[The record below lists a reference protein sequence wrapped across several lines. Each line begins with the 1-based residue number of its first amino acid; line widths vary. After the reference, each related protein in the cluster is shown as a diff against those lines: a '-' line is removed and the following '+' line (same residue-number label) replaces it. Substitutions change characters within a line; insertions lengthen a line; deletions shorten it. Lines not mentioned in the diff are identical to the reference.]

1 MAFGPLFPELSATT
15 LNELVDSF
23 IYQNSYVGTP
33 FQRYMRASG
42 AYDPFGGGAGMQVPD
57 LYQGVG
63 GGALFPGEDVTI
75 MDEQVITASLFQPKA
90 YAKYKLVN
98 DFVIEAQNKGPEAR
112 VALLEA
118 YLNQMTEGIDFQIEG
133 DMFRHGQASGNG
145 VNDNRLASING
156 ISEALND
163 GVVPSWDG
171 NVFLTYGGQTRNG
184 AIGASLNSTP
194 IWLGD
199 QNGNPAPPNY
209 QTLLKTY
216 LTPIQNGG
224 DKLGVTSYLGY
235 SSITSAFQRQERYF
249 TRDDK
254 HINWEGIK
262 LENGTIFYD
271 DIVPSSAPKPSIASL
286 FSSPSGTAPSPG
298 AIQTGQF
305 TLTAAMIASNQGI
318 SNLPNLGF
326 TSNATKN
333 GLAGGL
339 NQIVVG
345 EPLFWITPDKW
356 KYREADGAPVN
367 YFFMDPARWPENP
380 FLYVQWLRHVL
391 NFYQPTPREDQQC
404 YGILG

>member
-15 LNELVDSF
+15 LNELVDGY
-23 IYQNSYVGTP
+23 IYQNSYVSTP

-42 AYDPFGGGAGMQVPD
+42 AFDPFGGGAGMQVPQ

-63 GGALFPGEDVTI
+63 GGSIFPGEDVTI

-98 DFVIEAQNKGPEAR
+98 DFVVEAQNKGPEAR

-118 YLNQMTEGIDFQIEG
+118 YLNQMMEGIDFQIEG
-133 DMFRHGQASGNG
+133 DMFRHGQAAGNG
-145 VNDNRLASING
+145 VSDNRLASING
-156 ISEALND
+156 MSEALND
-163 GVVPSWDG
+163 GVTPSWDG
-171 NVFLTYGGQTRNG
+171 NVFPTYGGSTRNG

-216 LTPIQNGG
+216 LQPIQNGG

-235 SSITSAFQRQERYF
+235 SSITSAFQRQERYY
-249 TRDDK
+249 TKDDK

-262 LENGTIFYD
+262 LENATIFYD
-271 DIVPSSAPKPSIASL
+271 DIVPSSAPKPSIANL
-286 FSSPSGTAPSPG
+286 FQSPNGTAPTPG

-305 TLTAAMIASNQGI
+305 VITTAMLANQSI
-318 SNLPNLGF
+318 SNLPSLGF
-326 TSNATKN
+326 TSNAYKGN
-333 GLAGGL
+333 AGGL
-339 NQIVVG
+339 NTIVVG
-345 EPLFWITPDKW
+345 EPLFWVTPDCW

-367 YFFMDPARWPENP
+367 YYFMDPARWPENP

-391 NFYQPTPREDQQC
+391 NFYNPTPREDQQT
-404 YGILG
+404 YGILA